1 MNPSGEQVELT
12 FGEQRAV
19 VVGVGAGLR
28 TYTVGDRTI
37 LDEHG
42 VGDVCRSGRGQL
54 LTPWPNRI
62 EDGSYEFDGRSFE
75 LPLNEPARRN
85 AIHGLVRWSHWSVA
99 ERAADRVASTRPSAT

>member
-37 LDEHG
+37 LDGYG
-42 VGDVCRSGRGQL
+42 VGDVCPSGRGQL
-54 LTPWPNRI
+54 LAPWPNA
-62 EDGSYEFDGRSFE
+62 SRS
-75 LPLNEPARRN
+75 A
-85 AIHGLVRWSHWSVA
+85 ATSSTGVRSSC
-99 ERAADRVASTRPSAT
+99 R